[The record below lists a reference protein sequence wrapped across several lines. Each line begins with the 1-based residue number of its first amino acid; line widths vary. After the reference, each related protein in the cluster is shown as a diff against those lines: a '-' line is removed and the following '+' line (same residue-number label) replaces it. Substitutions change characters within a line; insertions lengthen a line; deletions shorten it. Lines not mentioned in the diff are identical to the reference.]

1 MPAGADD
8 PVQTDNGSPS
18 ALRRFV
24 IGFALMLGVALA
36 LAAIDPPAGE
46 SAAGAAA
53 CGAPPPAGR

>member
-1 MPAGADD
+1 MELDSSG
-8 PVQTDNGSPS
+8 PS

-24 IGFALMLGVALA
+24 IGFALMVGVALG

-53 CGAPPPAGR
+53 CSAPPPAGP